1 MTSGFVLCC
10 RISQGVY
17 WRINGSLILLP
28 MSYCC
33 LSGNW
38 YGMLENVGNDV
49 NPWSS
54 TANNENN
61 AYNLNANSDGNV
73 NPDNNNNRNNGNVVR
88 CVAR

>member
-1 MTSGFVLCC
+1 MLPYASRGVLENKWFF
-10 RISQGVY
+10 RITASVY
-17 WRINGSLILLP
+17 RVG
-28 MSYCC
+28 

-38 YGMLENVGNDV
+38 YGMLENVGNNV
-49 NPWSS
+49 NSWSS
-54 TANNENN
+54 VANNDEN

>member
-1 MTSGFVLCC
+1 MLPYVSRDVLENKWFFEITAFVCLA
-10 RISQGVY
+10 G
-17 WRINGSLILLP
+17 
-28 MSYCC
+28 

-54 TANNENN
+54 VANNEDN

-73 NPDNNNNRNNGNVVR
+73 NPDNNDNRNNGNVVR